1 MMETRLKAYRGAMV
15 AALYAAL
22 TLGLAPLSY
31 GAVQVRVSEFM
42 TLLAFYDKG
51 LIPGLTLGCLI
62 SNVGSPFGITDMLIG
77 TSATFLGLYFMR
89 FCRSA
94 FLASLMP
101 VFSNGL
107 LIGFEL
113 NYMADLPLLPT
124 MGYVAL
130 GEIISVT
137 ILGNLL
143 LPLFLKNET
152 VRNIL
157 DLKTRS
163 LEGYRCFKASY
174 FLTRQT

>member
-22 TLGLAPLSY
+22 TLGLAPVSY

-94 FLASLMP
+94 FLASLLP
-101 VFSNGL
+101 VFSTGL

-157 DLKTRS
+157 DLKN
-163 LEGYRCFKASY
+163 KKP
-174 FLTRQT
+174 

>member
-22 TLGLAPLSY
+22 TLGLAPVSY

-51 LIPGLTLGCLI
+51 LIPGLILGCLI

-157 DLKTRS
+157 DLKN
-163 LEGYRCFKASY
+163 KKP
-174 FLTRQT
+174 

>member
-1 MMETRLKAYRGAMV
+1 MIKPYSG
-15 AALYAAL
+15 
-22 TLGLAPLSY
+22 P
-31 GAVQVRVSEFM
+31 
-42 TLLAFYDKG
+42 D
-51 LIPGLTLGCLI
+51 LGCLI

-157 DLKTRS
+157 DLKN
-163 LEGYRCFKASY
+163 KKP
-174 FLTRQT
+174 

>member
-42 TLLAFYDKG
+42 TLLAFYDKGLIPG

-157 DLKTRS
+157 DLKN
-163 LEGYRCFKASY
+163 KKP
-174 FLTRQT
+174 

>member
-22 TLGLAPLSY
+22 TLGLAPVSY

-42 TLLAFYDKG
+42 TLLAFYDKGLIPG

-157 DLKTRS
+157 DLKN
-163 LEGYRCFKASY
+163 KKP
-174 FLTRQT
+174 

>member
-22 TLGLAPLSY
+22 TLGLAPVSY

-51 LIPGLTLGCLI
+51 RIPGLTLGCLI

-157 DLKTRS
+157 DLKN
-163 LEGYRCFKASY
+163 KKP
-174 FLTRQT
+174 

>member
-22 TLGLAPLSY
+22 TLGLAPVSY

-94 FLASLMP
+94 FQASLMP

-157 DLKTRS
+157 DLKN
-163 LEGYRCFKASY
+163 KKP
-174 FLTRQT
+174 

>member
-22 TLGLAPLSY
+22 TLGLAPVSY

-62 SNVGSPFGITDMLIG
+62 SNVGSPFGITDMLIC

-157 DLKTRS
+157 DLKN
-163 LEGYRCFKASY
+163 KKP
-174 FLTRQT
+174 

>member
-51 LIPGLTLGCLI
+51 LIPCLTLGCLI

-157 DLKTRS
+157 DLKN
-163 LEGYRCFKASY
+163 KKP
-174 FLTRQT
+174 

>member
-157 DLKTRS
+157 DLTNK
-163 LEGYRCFKASY
+163 KP
-174 FLTRQT
+174 

>member
-22 TLGLAPLSY
+22 TLGLAPVSY

-143 LPLFLKNET
+143 FPLFLKNET

-157 DLKTRS
+157 DLKN
-163 LEGYRCFKASY
+163 KKP
-174 FLTRQT
+174 

>member
-22 TLGLAPLSY
+22 TLGLAPVSY

-163 LEGYRCFKASY
+163 LEGYLCFKASY
-174 FLTRQT
+174 F

>member
-22 TLGLAPLSY
+22 TLGLAPVSY
-31 GAVQVRVSEFM
+31 GAVRVRVSEFM

-157 DLKTRS
+157 DLKN
-163 LEGYRCFKASY
+163 KKP
-174 FLTRQT
+174 

>member
-22 TLGLAPLSY
+22 TLGLAPVSY

-101 VFSNGL
+101 FFPTAFSSGL
-107 LIGFEL
+107 SSTTWRTCPFF
-113 NYMADLPLLPT
+113 LPWGTWPS
-124 MGYVAL
+124 
-130 GEIISVT
+130 EKS
-137 ILGNLL
+137 
-143 LPLFLKNET
+143 
-152 VRNIL
+152 
-157 DLKTRS
+157 S
-163 LEGYRCFKASY
+163 ASR
-174 FLTRQT
+174 F

>member
-62 SNVGSPFGITDMLIG
+62 SNVESPFGITDMLIG

-157 DLKTRS
+157 DLKN
-163 LEGYRCFKASY
+163 KKP
-174 FLTRQT
+174 

>member
-22 TLGLAPLSY
+22 TLGLAPVSY

-51 LIPGLTLGCLI
+51 LIPSLTLGCLI

-157 DLKTRS
+157 DLKN
-163 LEGYRCFKASY
+163 KKP
-174 FLTRQT
+174 

>member
-22 TLGLAPLSY
+22 TLGLAPVSY

-62 SNVGSPFGITDMLIG
+62 SNVGSPIGITDMLIG

-94 FLASLMP
+94 FLASLMR

-157 DLKTRS
+157 DLKN
-163 LEGYRCFKASY
+163 KKP
-174 FLTRQT
+174 

>member
-22 TLGLAPLSY
+22 TLGLAPVSY

-51 LIPGLTLGCLI
+51 LIPGLIPGLPLGCLI

-157 DLKTRS
+157 DLKN
-163 LEGYRCFKASY
+163 KKP
-174 FLTRQT
+174 

>member
-22 TLGLAPLSY
+22 TLGLAPVSY

-42 TLLAFYDKG
+42 TLLAFYDKGLIPG

-143 LPLFLKNET
+143 LPLFLK
-152 VRNIL
+152 
-157 DLKTRS
+157 K
-163 LEGYRCFKASY
+163 
-174 FLTRQT
+174 

>member
-22 TLGLAPLSY
+22 TLGLAPVSY

-62 SNVGSPFGITDMLIG
+62 SHVGSPFGITDMLIG

-157 DLKTRS
+157 DLKN
-163 LEGYRCFKASY
+163 KKP
-174 FLTRQT
+174 

>member
-77 TSATFLGLYFMR
+77 TSATFLGLYFML

-107 LIGFEL
+107 LIGVEL
-113 NYMADLPLLPT
+113 N
-124 MGYVAL
+124 
-130 GEIISVT
+130 
-137 ILGNLL
+137 
-143 LPLFLKNET
+143 
-152 VRNIL
+152 
-157 DLKTRS
+157 
-163 LEGYRCFKASY
+163 
-174 FLTRQT
+174 

>member
-22 TLGLAPLSY
+22 TLGLAPVSY

-42 TLLAFYDKG
+42 TLLAFYDKGLIPG

-143 LPLFLKNET
+143 LPLL
-152 VRNIL
+152 
-157 DLKTRS
+157 S
-163 LEGYRCFKASY
+163 LIHI
-174 FLTRQT
+174 

>member
-1 MMETRLKAYRGAMV
+1 
-15 AALYAAL
+15 
-22 TLGLAPLSY
+22 
-31 GAVQVRVSEFM
+31 
-42 TLLAFYDKG
+42 
-51 LIPGLTLGCLI
+51 
-62 SNVGSPFGITDMLIG
+62 
-77 TSATFLGLYFMR
+77 
-89 FCRSA
+89 
-94 FLASLMP
+94 MP

-157 DLKTRS
+157 DLKN
-163 LEGYRCFKASY
+163 KKP
-174 FLTRQT
+174 

>member
-22 TLGLAPLSY
+22 TLGLAPVSY

-51 LIPGLTLGCLI
+51 LITGLTLGCLI

-157 DLKTRS
+157 DLKN
-163 LEGYRCFKASY
+163 KKP
-174 FLTRQT
+174 

>member
-22 TLGLAPLSY
+22 TLGLAPVSY

-77 TSATFLGLYFMR
+77 TSATFL
-89 FCRSA
+89 
-94 FLASLMP
+94 
-101 VFSNGL
+101 
-107 LIGFEL
+107 
-113 NYMADLPLLPT
+113 ADLPLLPT

-157 DLKTRS
+157 DLKN
-163 LEGYRCFKASY
+163 KKP
-174 FLTRQT
+174 

>member
-22 TLGLAPLSY
+22 TLGLAPVSY

-51 LIPGLTLGCLI
+51 LIPGLTLGCLF

-157 DLKTRS
+157 DLKN
-163 LEGYRCFKASY
+163 KKP
-174 FLTRQT
+174 

>member
-1 MMETRLKAYRGAMV
+1 MMEGRLKAYRGAMV
-15 AALYAAL
+15 AALYAVL

-31 GAVQVRVSEFM
+31 GAVQVRGSEFM
-42 TLLAFYDKG
+42 TLLAFYDQG

-62 SNVGSPFGITDMLIG
+62 SNVGSPFGLTDMLIG
-77 TSATFLGLYFMR
+77 TLATFLGLYFMR
-89 FCRSA
+89 FCKSA

-101 VFSNGL
+101 VFSNSL
-107 LIGFEL
+107 FIGFEL

-124 MGYVAL
+124 MGYIAL

-152 VRNIL
+152 VRKIL
-157 DLKTRS
+157 DLKH
-163 LEGYRCFKASY
+163 KKP
-174 FLTRQT
+174 

>member
-15 AALYAAL
+15 AALYATL
-22 TLGLAPLSY
+22 TLGMAPVSY

-152 VRNIL
+152 VRNFL
-157 DLKTRS
+157 DLKN
-163 LEGYRCFKASY
+163 KKP
-174 FLTRQT
+174 

>member
-22 TLGLAPLSY
+22 TLGLAPVSY

-42 TLLAFYDKG
+42 SLLAFYDKGLIPG

-157 DLKTRS
+157 DLKN
-163 LEGYRCFKASY
+163 KKP
-174 FLTRQT
+174 

>member
-22 TLGLAPLSY
+22 TLGLAPVSY

-42 TLLAFYDKG
+42 TLFAFYDKG

-157 DLKTRS
+157 DLKN
-163 LEGYRCFKASY
+163 KKP
-174 FLTRQT
+174 

>member
-15 AALYAAL
+15 AALYSAL

-157 DLKTRS
+157 DLKN
-163 LEGYRCFKASY
+163 KKP
-174 FLTRQT
+174 

>member
-1 MMETRLKAYRGAMV
+1 METRLKAYRGAMV

-22 TLGLAPLSY
+22 TLGLAPVSY

>member
-22 TLGLAPLSY
+22 PLGLAPVSY

-157 DLKTRS
+157 DLKN
-163 LEGYRCFKASY
+163 KKP
-174 FLTRQT
+174 

>member
-1 MMETRLKAYRGAMV
+1 METRLKAYRGAMV

-22 TLGLAPLSY
+22 TLGLAPVSY

-42 TLLAFYDKG
+42 SLLAFYDKGLIPG

-157 DLKTRS
+157 DLKN
-163 LEGYRCFKASY
+163 KKP
-174 FLTRQT
+174 